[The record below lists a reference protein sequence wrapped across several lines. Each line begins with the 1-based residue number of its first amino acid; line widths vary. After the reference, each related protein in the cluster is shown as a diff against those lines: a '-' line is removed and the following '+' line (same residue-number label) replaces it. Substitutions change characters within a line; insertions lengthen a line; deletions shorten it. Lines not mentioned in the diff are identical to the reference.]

1 MFIMG
6 LHEVTEVTL
15 CVVLE
20 VEATASAAIV
30 YSILEVFKLILIFIF
45 SWEASFLRG
54 CRLTTK

>member
-45 SWEASFLRG
+45 S
-54 CRLTTK
+54 